1 VKFSTTQNLP
11 QSIPIIFIAYFSPL
25 NSFIETSNP
34 LDRMK
39 RKLRMGM
46 VGGGLT
52 SFIGPV
58 HRKAAGIDGE
68 IELVAG
74 AFSVIPGESKA
85 TGEALYLDP
94 SRVYETYD
102 EMFAKEK
109 NMPADKRLDFIS
121 VVTPNHVHFGPSKAA
136 LEHGYHVI
144 VEKPI
149 AFSLEE
155 AKTLRKLVD
164 KTGLILGLT
173 HTYTGYPMVKEA
185 RKFVADG
192 KLGKIR
198 KVYVEYP
205 QGWLSTLLEKS
216 GNMQASWRTDPKQSG
231 LGGAIG
237 DIGTHAANLAEYITG
252 QKISEVCALVH
263 TVVEGRHLDDDTSM
277 LIKFDEGASGVLLAT
292 QVAAGE
298 ENNLN
303 IRVYGEKGG
312 IEWKQQE
319 PNTMIVK
326 WLGKPMEVYRT
337 GQAYMSDEA
346 KAFTRTP
353 AGHPEGYLEA
363 FANIY
368 RGFAKAVKEYK
379 PGKKIN
385 YEKYDFPDVEDG
397 VRGMNFV
404 TTVVKSVNSTKKW
417 TPIKDV

>member
-1 VKFSTTQNLP
+1 
-11 QSIPIIFIAYFSPL
+11 
-25 NSFIETSNP
+25 
-34 LDRMK
+34 MK

-68 IELVAG
+68 IELVCG
-74 AFSVIPGESKA
+74 AFSIKPEESRE
-85 TGEALYLDP
+85 TGKALYLDP
-94 SRVYETYD
+94 KRVYNTYQ
-102 EMFAKEK
+102 EMFEKEK
-109 NMPADKRLDFIS
+109 ALPADQRMDFVS
-121 VVTPNHVHFGPSKAA
+121 VVTPNHVHFGPSKLA
-136 LEHGYHVI
+136 LESGFHVL

-149 AFSLEE
+149 AFSVEE
-155 AKTLRKLVD
+155 AKELQKLVS
-164 KTGLILGLT
+164 KTGLLLGLT
-173 HTYTGYPMVKEA
+173 HTYTGYPLVKEA
-185 RKFVADG
+185 RQMIKAG

-205 QGWLSTLLEKS
+205 QGWLSTLLEGT

-231 LGGAIG
+231 MGGAIG

-252 QKISEVCALVH
+252 AKITDICAMLNA
-263 TVVEGRHLDDDTSM
+263 VVKGRMLDDDSSM
-277 LIKFDEGASGVLLAT
+277 LLKFENGASGVLLAT

-312 IEWKQQE
+312 LEWKQME
-319 PNTMIVK
+319 PNTLLLK
-326 WLGKPMEVYRT
+326 WLDRPTEVVRA
-337 GQAYMSDEA
+337 GQSYLSDEA

-368 RGFAKAVKEYK
+368 RAFTKAVRDYK

-385 YEKYDFPDVEDG
+385 AAKYDFPDVEDG

-404 TTVVKSVNSTKKW
+404 KTAVKSAASSKKW
-417 TPIKDV
+417 TPLK

>member
-1 VKFSTTQNLP
+1 
-11 QSIPIIFIAYFSPL
+11 
-25 NSFIETSNP
+25 
-34 LDRMK
+34 MK

-68 IELVAG
+68 IELVCG
-74 AFSVIPGESKA
+74 AFSVVPGESKQ
-85 TGEALYLDP
+85 TGEALYLNP
-94 SRVYETYD
+94 KRVYETYQ
-102 EMFAKEK
+102 EMFEIEK
-109 NMPADKRLDFIS
+109 NMPPDQRIDFVS
-121 VVTPNHVHFGPSKAA
+121 VVTPNHVHFGPSKMA
-136 LEHGYHVI
+136 LESGFHVI

-149 AFSLEE
+149 AFSVEE
-155 AKTLRKLVD
+155 AKTLQKVVA

-173 HTYTGYPMVKEA
+173 HTYTGYPLVKEA
-185 RKFVADG
+185 RNMVATG

-198 KVYVEYP
+198 KVFVEYP
-205 QGWLSTLLEKS
+205 QGWLSTLLEGT

-231 LGGAIG
+231 MGGAIG

-252 QKISEVCALVH
+252 SNITEVCAMLNA
-263 TVVEGRHLDDDTSM
+263 VVKGRKLDDDASM
-277 LIKFDEGASGVLLAT
+277 LVKFDNGATGVLMAT

-312 IEWKQQE
+312 LEWRQE
-319 PNTMIVK
+319 DPNTMIVK
-326 WLGKPMEVYRT
+326 WLGKPKEIVRA
-337 GQAYMSDEA
+337 GQAYLSDEA

-368 RGFAKAVKEYK
+368 RAFGKAVRDYK

-385 YEKYDFPDVEDG
+385 AAKYDFPDVEDG

-404 TTVVKSVNSTKKW
+404 QTAVKSSNSTRKW
-417 TPIKDV
+417 TKLK

>member
-1 VKFSTTQNLP
+1 
-11 QSIPIIFIAYFSPL
+11 
-25 NSFIETSNP
+25 
-34 LDRMK
+34 
-39 RKLRMGM
+39 M

-68 IELVAG
+68 IELVCG
-74 AFSVIPGESKA
+74 AFSIFPQESKE
-85 TGEALYLDP
+85 TGVMLHLDP
-94 SRVYETYD
+94 KRVYATYQ
-102 EMFAKEK
+102 EMFEKERD
-109 NMPADKRLDFIS
+109 MPPEKRMDFVSI
-121 VVTPNHVHFGPSKAA
+121 VTPNHVHYGPSKMA
-136 LEHGYHVI
+136 LENGFHVI

-155 AKTLRKLVD
+155 AKSLQKLVS

-173 HTYTGYPMVKEA
+173 HTYTGYPLVKHARQMVA
-185 RKFVADG
+185 TG
-192 KLGKIR
+192 QLGKIR
-198 KVYVEYP
+198 KVFVEYP
-205 QGWLSTLLEKS
+205 QGWLSTLLEGT
-216 GNMQASWRTDPKQSG
+216 GNLQASWRTDPKQSG
-231 LGGAIG
+231 MGGAIG

-252 QKISEVCALVH
+252 SNITEICAMLNAVVKGRKI
-263 TVVEGRHLDDDTSM
+263 DDDASM
-277 LIKFDEGASGVLLAT
+277 LLRFDNGASGILMAT

-312 IEWKQQE
+312 LEWKQQD

-326 WLGKPMEVYRT
+326 WLDRPMEVLRT
-337 GQAYMSDEA
+337 GQAYLSDQA

-368 RGFAKAVKEYK
+368 RAFTRAVRDYK

-385 YEKYDFPDVEDG
+385 PAKYDFPDVEDG

-404 TTVVKSVNSTKKW
+404 QTAVKSSLSNRKW
-417 TPIKDV
+417 TKLK

>member
-1 VKFSTTQNLP
+1 
-11 QSIPIIFIAYFSPL
+11 
-25 NSFIETSNP
+25 
-34 LDRMK
+34 MK

-58 HRKAAGIDGE
+58 HRKAVGIDGE
-68 IELVAG
+68 IELVCG
-74 AFSVIPGESKA
+74 AFSVVPGESKA
-85 TGEALYLDP
+85 TGEALYLNP
-94 SRVYETYD
+94 KRVYDSYQ
-102 EMFAKEK
+102 EMFEKEK
-109 NMPADKRLDFIS
+109 ALPADQRIDFVS
-121 VVTPNHVHFGPSKAA
+121 VVTPNHVHFGPSKLA
-136 LEHGYHVI
+136 LESGFHVI

-155 AKTLRKLVD
+155 AKTLRKVVA

-173 HTYTGYPMVKEA
+173 HTYTGYPLVKEA
-185 RKFVADG
+185 RKMVASG
-192 KLGKIR
+192 QLGAIR
-198 KVYVEYP
+198 KIYVEYP
-205 QGWLSTLLEKS
+205 QGWLSTLIEKT
-216 GNMQASWRTDPKQSG
+216 GNAQASWRTDPKQSG
-231 LGGAIG
+231 MGGAIG

-252 QKISEVCALVH
+252 QKITELCAMLN
-263 TVVEGRHLDDDTSM
+263 TVVKGRHLDDDSSM
-277 LIKFDEGASGVLLAT
+277 LLRFEDGATGVLFAT

-312 IEWKQQE
+312 IEWRQME
-319 PNTMIVK
+319 PNTLIVR
-326 WLGKPMEVYRT
+326 WLGRPMEIIRA
-337 GQAYMSDEA
+337 GQAYLSDEA

-368 RGFAKAVKEYK
+368 RAFGKAVREYK

-385 YEKYDFPDVEDG
+385 YAKYDFPDVEDG

-404 TTVVKSVNSTKKW
+404 QTVVKSATSNKKW
-417 TPIKDV
+417 TPLKEV

>member
-1 VKFSTTQNLP
+1 
-11 QSIPIIFIAYFSPL
+11 
-25 NSFIETSNP
+25 
-34 LDRMK
+34 MK

-58 HRKAAGIDGE
+58 HRKAMGIDGE
-68 IELVAG
+68 IELVCG
-74 AFSVIPGESKA
+74 AFSIVPGESKE
-85 TGEALYLDP
+85 TGAALYLDP
-94 SRVYETYD
+94 NRVYETYQ
-102 EMFAKEK
+102 EMFEKESE
-109 NMPADKRLDFIS
+109 MPADKRIDFVT
-121 VVTPNHVHFGPSKAA
+121 VVTPNHVHFGPAKMA
-136 LEHGYHVI
+136 LEHGFHVL

-149 AFSLEE
+149 AFSVEE
-155 AKTLRKLVD
+155 AKTLKKLVD

-173 HTYTGYPMVKEA
+173 HTYTGYPLVKEA
-185 RKFVADG
+185 RSMVAKG
-192 KLGKIR
+192 AFGKIR

-205 QGWLSTLLEKS
+205 QGWLSTPLEKS
-216 GNMQASWRTDPKQSG
+216 GNLQASWRTDPKQSG
-231 LGGAIG
+231 MGGAIG

-252 QKISEVCALVH
+252 SNITEICAMLNA
-263 TVVEGRHLDDDTSM
+263 VVKGRMIDDDSSM
-277 LIKFDEGASGVLLAT
+277 LLKFENGATGVLLAT

-312 IEWKQQE
+312 LEWKQME
-319 PNTMIVK
+319 PNTLLVK
-326 WLGKPMEVYRT
+326 WLDRPTEVVRA
-337 GQAYMSDEA
+337 GQAYLSDSA

-368 RGFAKAVKEYK
+368 RAFTKAVRDFK

-385 YEKYDFPDVEDG
+385 AAKYDFPDVEDG

-404 TTVVKSVNSTKKW
+404 QTAVKSASSNRKW
-417 TPIKDV
+417 TKLK

>member
-1 VKFSTTQNLP
+1 
-11 QSIPIIFIAYFSPL
+11 
-25 NSFIETSNP
+25 
-34 LDRMK
+34 
-39 RKLRMGM
+39 M

-68 IELVAG
+68 IELVCG
-74 AFSVIPGESKA
+74 AFSVKPEESRD
-85 TGEALYLDP
+85 TGKALYLDP
-94 SRVYETYD
+94 KRVYNTYQ
-102 EMFAKEK
+102 EMFEREK
-109 NMPADKRLDFIS
+109 NLPPDQRMDFVS
-121 VVTPNHVHFGPSKAA
+121 VVTPNHVHFGPSKLA
-136 LEHGYHVI
+136 LESGFHVL

-155 AKTLRKLVD
+155 AKELQKLVK
-164 KTGLILGLT
+164 KTGLLLGLT
-173 HTYTGYPMVKEA
+173 HTYTGYPLVKEA
-185 RKFVADG
+185 RQIVKTG
-192 KLGKIR
+192 RLGKIR

-205 QGWLSTLLEKS
+205 QGWLSTLLEGT
-216 GNMQASWRTDPKQSG
+216 GNAQASWRTDPKQSG
-231 LGGAIG
+231 MGGAIG

-252 QKISEVCALVH
+252 SRITEICAMLNS
-263 TVVEGRHLDDDTSM
+263 VVKGRALDDDSSM
-277 LIKFDEGASGVLLAT
+277 LLKFDNGASGVLLAT

-312 IEWKQQE
+312 LEWKQME
-319 PNTMIVK
+319 PNTLLLK
-326 WLGKPMEVYRT
+326 WLDRPTEVVRA
-337 GQAYMSDEA
+337 GQGYLSNEA

-368 RGFAKAVKEYK
+368 RAFTKAVRDYK

-385 YEKYDFPDVEDG
+385 AEKYDFPDVEDG

-404 TTVVKSVNSTKKW
+404 KTAVKSAESTRKW
-417 TPIKDV
+417 TTLK